1 MPALRLLGRKWS
13 AASDDLVFPGLFE
26 ISFRFIWLVL
36 MILVMVRYYPYT
48 WDCSV
53 GGEYVRA
60 YLIGMITLLS
70 LIILLLIVLVNRSA
84 QGAVMDLETRK
95 CVPPL
100 LLFKLFLIIPE
111 LALNSLGT
119 IWAFSGTIIEC
130 THKENFSRTVIEAL
144 VIFDW
149 VLFGLTLFGLAM
161 IFDPLGSKRYQDP
174 QATPGE
180 TLRHR
185 KTTNL
190 WMRRFRWLFCW
201 ITSDEYGR
209 EAFQQVAGIHI
220 H

>member
-1 MPALRLLGRKWS
+1 MNI
-13 AASDDLVFPGLFE
+13 FF
-26 ISFRFIWLVL
+26 
-36 MILVMVRYYPYT
+36 YT
-48 WDCSV
+48 
-53 GGEYVRA
+53 
-60 YLIGMITLLS
+60 
-70 LIILLLIVLVNRSA
+70 
-84 QGAVMDLETRK
+84 
-95 CVPPL
+95 
-100 LLFKLFLIIPE
+100 
-111 LALNSLGT
+111 
-119 IWAFSGTIIEC
+119 
-130 THKENFSRTVIEAL
+130 AL